1 MSDLIPTR
9 YEITK
14 KDVNKDRLLK
24 TTAISLPI
32 VLSVLPAMAF
42 FIMGILFGTAPPV
55 TAFYFF
61 LSIISLIVGL
71 IGGGIGSAFTLMYRS
86 KWLGQ
91 LREKVAIDGIKASE
105 VKWFTKELKTEEK
118 NALKEIKSKNLL
130 LADAYEETLASRL
143 TATRIVKSTGQELL
157 LAKRRKNKLKYLK
170 SEKVNDFKAEI
181 DRDISNLSNIKTEA
195 KEMLVEAESRL
206 QMIEAASRR
215 GRELAGNELA
225 LKKLSARTEQLP
237 LALESVKMEEELRKE
252 FVEDLEEEFAKKDNE
267 EIELLED

>member
-14 KDVNKDRLLK
+14 KDVSKERRLK
-24 TTAISLPI
+24 ATAVSLPI
-32 VLSVLPAMAF
+32 VLSVVPALAF
-42 FIMGILFGTAPPV
+42 FIMTFIFGSTPPLAATFLFFSLV
-55 TAFYFF
+55 
-61 LSIISLIVGL
+61 SLIVGF
-71 IGGGIGSAFTLMYRS
+71 IAGGIGSAATMMYRS

-105 VKWFTKELKTEEK
+105 VSWFTKEIKTEEK
-118 NALKEIKSKNLL
+118 KALKEIKTKNLL

-143 TATRIVKSTGQELL
+143 TATRIIKSTGKELL

-170 SEKVNDFKAEI
+170 SEKLNDFKSEI
-181 DRDISNLSNIKTEA
+181 EKDISNLSGIKTEA
-195 KEMLVEAESRL
+195 KEMLIEAESRL

-215 GRELAGNELA
+215 GNELAGNEIA

-237 LALESVKMEEELRKE
+237 LALESAKMEDELRRE
-252 FVEDLEEEFAKKDNE
+252 FVNEFEEEFEKDENKADL
-267 EIELLED
+267 IED

>member
-1 MSDLIPTR
+1 MSDLISTK

-24 TTAISLPI
+24 TTAVSLPV
-32 VLSVLPAMAF
+32 VLSVVPALAF
-42 FIMGILFGTAPPV
+42 FIMTFIFGTTPPLAA
-55 TAFYFF
+55 TFLFF
-61 LSIISLIVGL
+61 SLVSLIVGS
-71 IGGGIGSAFTLMYRS
+71 IVGGIGSAATMMYRS

-91 LREKVAIDGIKASE
+91 LKEKVAIDGIKANE
-105 VKWFTKELKTEEK
+105 VRWFTKELKTEEK
-118 NALKEIKSKNLL
+118 KALKEIKSKNLL

-143 TATRIVKSTGQELL
+143 TATRIVKSTGNELL

-181 DRDISNLSNIKTEA
+181 EKDISNLSNIKTEA
-195 KEMLVEAESRL
+195 KEMLIEAESRL

-215 GRELAGNELA
+215 GNELAGNELA

-237 LALESVKMEEELRKE
+237 LALESAKMEEELRKKFVDE
-252 FVEDLEEEFAKKDNE
+252 FEKEFDEKDNK